1 MNREQTR
8 LENYN
13 MKDNFA
19 STKILT
25 NLPRLPLAGSL
36 DLTYR
41 CNNRCRHCWLRTKD
55 GSGELSTK
63 EIIALVDAARA
74 MGCRDWGISGGEPM
88 LRPDFA
94 EIFDYITTHTKTYSI
109 NTNGT
114 LITEE
119 IAKLMTRKGSKMVA
133 IYGATAEVHDHV
145 TQNPG
150 SFAATMH
157 GFSLL
162 KEAGAGFI
170 VQIIPMKD
178 NYHQLQEMIK
188 LAKSLSPHYRIGAP
202 WLYLSAGAD
211 PERNAEIEA
220 QRLPPRDVVELDR
233 PDFSSLESVGDGE
246 HPKCPAGDD
255 RLFAAC
261 IKGRRDFHIDPY
273 GMMSFCAFL
282 KDPEMMYNLREG
294 TFQDAWDRFIPSLAE
309 KVHGG
314 KEYLDSCGSCDYRK
328 DCRWCAVYGY
338 LEHGRY
344 SAKVDYLCDVA
355 REMRACKET
364 MQKENR
370 RYFTIGGIT
379 IQVDSDL
386 PFTET
391 SFHPKFSSFIV
402 DGPGEDTVS
411 IRHHFELPDLPEE
424 KRGNELYRKSPWAI
438 YKKGNSWIYAGIPTD
453 GTVSPLHK
461 VAVFSFDHSA
471 GRIYNN
477 GEDIFLKGNMT
488 SLTMFPTDQIL
499 IARLLADRDG
509 FFLHSCGA
517 VMDGKG
523 LLFVGHSEAGKSTTA
538 GLIAGHAEILCDDR
552 NIVRRFADGWKV
564 YGTWSH
570 GDVPDVSSRSAPLH
584 AILFIEKSDVNRI
597 IRIEDRQVIV
607 RRLLACVIRPFVTA
621 EWWEKTLDG
630 VEKMAREVPCYVMQ
644 FDKSGAIVP
653 ELKRL

>member
-1 MNREQTR
+1 M
-8 LENYN
+8 ENVN
-13 MKDNFA
+13 MQDTFA
-19 STKILT
+19 TTKIMAAT
-25 NLPRLPLAGSL
+25 PRLPLKGSL

-41 CNNRCRHCWLRTKD
+41 CNNRCRHCWLRTTD
-55 GSGELSTK
+55 GSGELSLK
-63 EIIALVDAARA
+63 EIIALVDDARA
-74 MGCRDWGISGGEPM
+74 MGCREWAISGGEPM
-88 LRPDFA
+88 LRPDFP
-94 EIFDYITTHTKTYSI
+94 EIFDYITSHAKSYSI

-119 IAKLMTRKGSKMVA
+119 IAKLMTRKGAKMVA
-133 IYGATAEVHDHV
+133 IYGATADVHDHV
-145 TQNPG
+145 TQNPD
-150 SFAATMH
+150 SFAATMR

-162 KEAGAGFI
+162 KNAGAGFI

-178 NYHQLQEMIK
+178 SYHQLPEMIA
-188 LAKSLSPHYRIGAP
+188 LAKSLSPHYRIGAS

-211 PERNAEIEA
+211 PVRNAEICA

-233 PDFSSLESVGDGE
+233 PDFSCLEKEQDGE
-246 HPKCPAGDD
+246 HPKCPEGEDL
-255 RLFAAC
+255 LFSPC
-261 IKGRRDFHIDPY
+261 IKSRRDFHVDPY
-273 GMMSFCAFL
+273 GMMSFCSFI
-282 KDPEMMYNLREG
+282 KDPKMRYDLRKG

-309 KVHGG
+309 KVRGG
-314 KEYLDSCGSCDYRK
+314 EEFRNNCGSCDYGK

-344 SAKVDYLCDVA
+344 SAPVDYLCDVA
-355 REMRACKET
+355 REIRSCKEA
-364 MQKENR
+364 MKKDHR

-379 IQVDSDL
+379 IQVDSDI

-411 IRHHFELPDLPEE
+411 IRHHFEIPDLPVE
-424 KRGNELYRKSPWAI
+424 KRGKELYRKSPWAI
-438 YKKGNSWIYAGIPTD
+438 YQKGNSWIYAGIPTD
-453 GTVSPLHK
+453 GTLSPLHK
-461 VAVFSFDHSA
+461 LAVFSHDHSA
-471 GRIYNN
+471 CRIYNN
-477 GEDIFLKGNMT
+477 NEDTFRKGNMT

-499 IARLLADRDG
+499 VGRLLADRDG

-538 GLIAGHAEILCDDR
+538 GLIAGQAKILCDDR

-597 IRIEDRQVIV
+597 ARIEDRREIV
-607 RRLLACVIRPFVTA
+607 RRLLACVIRPFVTND
-621 EWWEKTLDG
+621 WWEKTLDG

>member
-1 MNREQTR
+1 
-8 LENYN
+8 